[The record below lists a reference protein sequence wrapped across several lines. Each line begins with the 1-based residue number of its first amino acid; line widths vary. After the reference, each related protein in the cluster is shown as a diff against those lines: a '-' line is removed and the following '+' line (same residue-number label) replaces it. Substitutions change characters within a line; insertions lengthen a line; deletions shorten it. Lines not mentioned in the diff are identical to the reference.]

1 MWMHPLTNFKFYEE
15 ENLSEPENPE
25 AAAEAF
31 DRFPAQDQQEKK
43 DIELTEGQLGKVSG
57 GYKVNVEYKEVKR

>member
-1 MWMHPLTNFKFYEE
+1 MKRGARNEA
-15 ENLSEPENPE
+15 ENPE

-43 DIELTEGQLGKVSG
+43 DIELTEQELGNVSAG
-57 GYKVNVEYKEVKR
+57 GFTKSASSINLKSHGERS